1 MIADIIFLCLFV
13 LWVLAMVELAK
24 MFLGRK

>member
-13 LWVLAMVELAK
+13 LGVLALVELAK

>member
-1 MIADIIFLCLFV
+1 MIADIIFLCVFV
-13 LWVLAMVELAK
+13 LWVVALVELAR